1 MTRDIEGA
9 KRFYR
14 DAIGWTFAPMKMDWG
29 TYWLAKAGG
38 KNVGLFEL
46 KGPEFD
52 GVPESWMSY
61 LAHRRRRG
69 HARRQGSQGR
79 RAADEADL
87 RCSGRRPDRD
97 PHAAWRSRR
106 RLDDAKPN

>member
-1 MTRDIEGA
+1 MAQAAPKRSEDVAKASSGFHGSFCWNELMTRDIEGA

-38 KNVGLFEL
+38 KNVGGLFEL

-61 LAHRRRRG
+61 LA
-69 HARRQGSQGR
+69 ATTWTCASPRQS
-79 RAADEADL
+79 
-87 RCSGRRPDRD
+87 RPA
-97 PHAAWRSRR
+97 PS
-106 RLDDAKPN
+106 